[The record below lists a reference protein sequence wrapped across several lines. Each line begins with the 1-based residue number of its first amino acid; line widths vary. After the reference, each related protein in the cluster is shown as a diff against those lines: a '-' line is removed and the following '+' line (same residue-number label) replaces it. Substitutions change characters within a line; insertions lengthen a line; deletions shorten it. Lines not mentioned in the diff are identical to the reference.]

1 MDLANSDHTAPNS
14 QRSPNYDVSS
24 TSLQPDASQQDMPD
38 IQQQLLSEAAETQ
51 LSTAP
56 NTGNHATNEAQD
68 ESDTEDED
76 SSDSETEPDSDAAD
90 CTFQPEEDSE
100 SEVQDDSPDKKR
112 KYKPKG
118 KSTAGGSIA
127 KTAQEK
133 VRKNLMLRE
142 KEFKK
147 HIRNELAL
155 KRQFGEIDVD
165 IEPPRAKRPR
175 IQFKRHKKA
184 STETGDMNVD
194 EHDKSEG
201 LPEPDH
207 RQITQKERD
216 QDLKDRVSHGTN
228 NRRSGTQKRDLK
240 EATRI
245 FGRGKVKCFA
255 DGTYHLDGMHS
266 NNRLKEEQLPAV
278 SWMIQREH
286 GLAPPYGGLLCDD
299 TGLGKT
305 MVALACIVGNPPTR
319 EDLES
324 FSGTT
329 LIILPSQ
336 DILHQWRQ
344 EFRKHVEDIKDREI
358 FTWRNAEFRHHGGD
372 CTTLTTYKVVLTT
385 IAELRQYPSD
395 DVLQKLDQAHG
406 KDSREYREALA
417 DTAGAIFGVKWYRII
432 LDEGHAVKNQ
442 NTLSFKSCY
451 GLQKKTFFGLTATP
465 LVNQEREMYPY
476 IKLLGVE
483 GIHTLNDLKNKF
495 FKPYN
500 TQTKLDALIHLITYR
515 RTKKDEF
522 LGRPM
527 MDCLPNF
534 EAQEVWVKLS
544 KQERLIYDMMTEH
557 FSVIVPPNRLKAMH
571 CQRMLISHVWN
582 LERALRGDVG
592 PHFLTCMKLKLR
604 ELRGK
609 GLSIKD
615 DYPSPRLP
623 KEIAKTDEEIPELPG
638 GQDSAATRKSTKPQG
653 AKSKTK
659 SKNTKEKSTRQKSSR
674 VFHSQ
679 TTDSHLGMDH
689 LLRYATNEWIVDH
702 KTCSKCGTK
711 EIVKPWFISSCD
723 HLFCYECLSDTWR
736 SASDGHCPECNE
748 TYDKKEGAN
757 PVRCLTTKEAE
768 YIEADKLTAIREA
781 KAAPPA
787 VAPGKKGKR
796 TPKKPKKQKR
806 LTEEQKKKIE
816 KDFAKKKYGVDANGV
831 FMDIKGENSTF
842 IRIGTHEAK
851 GDVLHSSKTA
861 CAMDIITQW
870 QRDAPED
877 KIIVFH
883 EFAKTGKILGM
894 ALNQVNIPFVYLN
907 GDISDSARPKAID
920 RFKNDPII
928 KVLLSSRVGKE
939 GLNLTCANRLIIIDN
954 WWNNAAELQAF
965 GRIDRNGQ
973 KKRTYAVVIKAAD
986 TIDEY
991 IEDLQESKAEKVA
1004 HRLQDDKHETKLMS
1018 EWEIMMHTAPE
1029 AYKAKC
1035 AQLIEEIE
1043 EEEASE
1049 DEEEDAA
1056 EAAQAASR
1064 CVRV

>member
-1 MDLANSDHTAPNS
+1 MDLANSDDTASSSERPSN
-14 QRSPNYDVSS
+14 QYAS
-24 TSLQPDASQQDMPD
+24 TSPKPAESQNDIPD
-38 IQQQLLSEAAETQ
+38 IQQQLLSEAAEPQ
-51 LSTAP
+51 SSTSP
-56 NTGNHATNEAQD
+56 KTGHHAADEAQD
-68 ESDTEDED
+68 EDAESGTKDED

-100 SEVQDDSPDKKR
+100 SEGQDDSPDKKR
-112 KYKPKG
+112 KSKPKG

-127 KTAQEK
+127 KTAKEK
-133 VRKNLMLRE
+133 VRKNLLLRE
-142 KEFKK
+142 KEFKR

-175 IQFKRHKKA
+175 IHFKRHKKT
-184 STETGDMNVD
+184 STETGDMEFD

-216 QDLKDRVSHGTN
+216 QDLKGRVSHGTN

-255 DGTYHLDGMHS
+255 DGTYHLDGMQS

-278 SWMIQREH
+278 SWMVQREH
-286 GLAPPYGGLLCDD
+286 GMAPPYGGLLCDD

-305 MVALACIVGNPPTR
+305 MITLACIVGNPPTR
-319 EDLES
+319 EDEKN
-324 FSGTT
+324 FSGAT

-336 DILHQWRQ
+336 DILDQWRQ
-344 EFRKHVEDIKDREI
+344 EFRNHVQAVKETEI
-358 FTWRNAEFRHHGGD
+358 LTWQNARFKKHGGD
-372 CTTLTTYKVVLTT
+372 FTTLTRYKVVLTT

-395 DVLQKLDQAHG
+395 DELQQLDQKHG
-406 KDSREYREALA
+406 RSSKEYREALA
-417 DTAGAIFGVKWYRII
+417 DASGAIFGVKWYRII

-465 LVNQEREMYPY
+465 LVNQEREMFPY

-483 GIHTLNDLKNKF
+483 GIHTLSDLKNKF
-495 FKPYN
+495 FKPHD

-527 MDCLPNF
+527 MACLPNF
-534 EAQEVWVKLS
+534 EAQEIWVKLS
-544 KQERLIYDMMTEH
+544 KQERLIYDMITEH
-557 FSVIVPPNRLKAMH
+557 FALVVPPNRLRAMQ
-571 CQRMLISHVWN
+571 CQRMLVSHAWN
-582 LERALRGDVG
+582 LERALTTDGSAE
-592 PHFLTCMKLKLR
+592 FLTSMRDQLR
-604 ELRGK
+604 SLNGH
-609 GLSIKD
+609 GHLTAD
-615 DYPSPRLP
+615 GNASPRLP
-623 KEIAKTDEEIPELPG
+623 QAIAKTDEKVNVLANK
-638 GQDSAATRKSTKPQG
+638 QDSGASESQEAKLKTKMMKRKATRKTVLKTTGKSTK
-653 AKSKTK
+653 K
-659 SKNTKEKSTRQKSSR
+659 RSSR
-674 VFHSQ
+674 NFHPKA
-679 TTDSHLGMDH
+679 TDTHLGMSS
-689 LLRYATNEWIVDH
+689 LLRYAINQHIVDH
-702 KTCSKCGTK
+702 ACCGKCGKK
-711 EIVKPWFISSCD
+711 EIVKPWFIVNCN
-723 HLFCYECLSDTWR
+723 HLFCHECLSDTWR
-736 SASDGHCPECNE
+736 SSSNGICPSCKV
-748 TYDKKEGAN
+748 TYDKQDGAE
-757 PVRCLTTKEAE
+757 PLHTLTTREAE
-768 YIEADKLTAIREA
+768 YIEADKLTAVDEA
-781 KAAPPA
+781 EAAPP
-787 VAPGKKGKR
+787 VAPPKKKGR
-796 TPKKPKKQKR
+796 RAPKKPKKQKK
-806 LTEEQKKKIE
+806 LTEDQKKKIE
-816 KDFAKKKYGVDANGV
+816 KDFNKKKYGVDANGV
-831 FMDIKGENSTF
+831 FMDLKREDSTF
-842 IRIGTHEAK
+842 IRIATHEAK
-851 GDVLHSSKTA
+851 GVIQHSSKTA
-861 CAMDIITQW
+861 CVMDIITKW
-870 QRDAPED
+870 QKEAPDD
-877 KIIVFH
+877 KVIVFH
-883 EFAKTGKILGM
+883 EFSKTGKILGM
-894 ALNQVNIPFVYLN
+894 ALNQASIPFVYLN
-907 GDISDSARPKAID
+907 GEISESARPKAID
-920 RFKNDPII
+920 RFKNDPSI

-1018 EWEIMMHTAPE
+1018 EWEIMLHTAPE

-1035 AQLIEEIE
+1035 AQLIKEIDDE
-1043 EEEASE
+1043 DASE

-1056 EAAQAASR
+1056 EAD
-1064 CVRV
+1064 